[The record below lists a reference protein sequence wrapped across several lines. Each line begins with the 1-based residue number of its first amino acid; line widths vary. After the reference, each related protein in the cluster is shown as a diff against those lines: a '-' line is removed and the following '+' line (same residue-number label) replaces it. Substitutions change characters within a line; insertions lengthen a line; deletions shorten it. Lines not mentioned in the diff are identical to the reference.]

1 MNFPLP
7 SLPLAR
13 ALHYIHFCFLPSL
26 PSLPSPSVRQSGRQP
41 LVVKRFHG
49 MMIVLFL
56 QLRGEVK
63 AACLFAFTL
72 KALFFREK
80 WRR

>member
-13 ALHYIHFCFLPSL
+13 ALHYIHFCFL

-56 QLRGEVK
+56 QPRPEVK
-63 AACLFAFTL
+63 VVCPFAFTL

-80 WRR
+80 GRR

>member
-1 MNFPLP
+1 MKFPLP
-7 SLPLAR
+7 PLPLAR
-13 ALHYIHFCFLPSL
+13 ITLHSLLFL
-26 PSLPSPSVRQSGRQP
+26 PSLPSPSVRQSDRQP

-56 QLRGEVK
+56 QLRREVK
-63 AACLFAFTL
+63 VVCPFAFTL

-80 WRR
+80 GRR